1 MPTQST
7 LTTCNYLS
15 VCTWRLTK
23 LKCRRKNSWQKTEP
37 PNLNICYCYC
47 DFAFQKMLFSMRN
60 GIAQDIKHNHFLNLQ
75 SKRPRMVPTWER
87 PNLYPL
93 YYCILYPVQCD
104 NANKMSNYYTLPIN
118 CFTIK
123 TEIIVKYRIITIIP
137 LFIPVQNFS
146 W

>member
-1 MPTQST
+1 MTDMPTQST

-60 GIAQDIKHNHFLNLQ
+60 GIAQHIKHNQFLNLQ
-75 SKRPRMVPTWER
+75 SKRPRMVSTREWTCIRFVLYAVSYSIR
-87 PNLYPL
+87 PKNGWLML
-93 YYCILYPVQCD
+93 LV
-104 NANKMSNYYTLPIN
+104 PIWM
-118 CFTIK
+118 
-123 TEIIVKYRIITIIP
+123 IP
-137 LFIPVQNFS
+137 KNSSRDQLRT
-146 W
+146 

>member
-1 MPTQST
+1 MTDMSTQST

-60 GIAQDIKHNHFLNLQ
+60 GIAQHIKHNQLLNLQ
-75 SKRPRMVPTWER
+75 SKSPRMVPTREWK
-87 PNLYPL
+87 PNLYPH
-93 YYCILYPVQCD
+93 YWVSP
-104 NANKMSNYYTLPIN
+104 SR
-118 CFTIK
+118 K
-123 TEIIVKYRIITIIP
+123 TWIIVSLMFFFFEPLKAGDLIVPKLCVPVLNLVTI
-137 LFIPVQNFS
+137 
-146 W
+146 